1 MSKYKLRGAY
11 HYDEFSKKTIYRS
24 HVESLILEIMEV
36 IGTGPKVAFEIGA
49 GEGLILSQLKA
60 KGLFAVGCDVDT
72 HAVALAA
79 DKDNDVELVTQDCK
93 YSEHGPV
100 DIVLMCD
107 VLEHV
112 DDPRRVVN
120 EAKKMGDFI
129 VIAIPD
135 RKDRHAQHEVNPN
148 DIERLMDGW
157 TLRYKAQRHARHVM
171 IYEAIR

>member
-1 MSKYKLRGAY
+1 MSKYKLRGDY
-11 HYDEFSKKTIYRS
+11 HYAEFKSKTIYRS
-24 HVESLILEIMEV
+24 HVETLIREIMDV
-36 IGTGPKVAFEIGA
+36 VGPGPKVAFEIGA
-49 GEGLILSQLKA
+49 GEGLILSQLKV

-79 DKDNDVELVTQDCK
+79 DKGNDVELVTQDCK

-120 EAKKMGDFI
+120 EAKKMADFI
-129 VIAIPD
+129 VVAIPD
-135 RKDRHAQHEVNPN
+135 RKDRHAQHEVNPK
-148 DIERLMDGW
+148 DIEDMMVGW
-157 TLRYKAQRHARHVM
+157 VLRHRSQRYARHVM
-171 IYEAIR
+171 IFERQS